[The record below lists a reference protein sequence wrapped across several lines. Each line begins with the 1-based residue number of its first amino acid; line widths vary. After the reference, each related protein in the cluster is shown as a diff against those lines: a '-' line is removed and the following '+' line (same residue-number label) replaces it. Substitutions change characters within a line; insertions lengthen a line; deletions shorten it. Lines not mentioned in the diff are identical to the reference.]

1 MIKLGDCLEGLRA
14 LPDNS
19 VDSIVT
25 DPPYGLK
32 FMGKAWDY
40 DVPPEEVWRECLRVL
55 KPGGH
60 LLCFAGTRTQHR
72 MAVRIEDAGFEIRDM
87 IAWVYGCLDEAT
99 DVLTRRGWVKHH
111 DLGEDDEVMQWDSES
126 GGLSW
131 VSPSAV
137 HEYPF
142 DGEMVVLKNRHTH
155 QVLTPNHRVYAKVRR
170 HSRRVAPTAYEV
182 LSASEVSE
190 RPAHWSVDLPL
201 AGVLAGG
208 EEIDAG
214 YAYLAGWWLTD
225 AWAHG
230 DGKACMFSQSK
241 PKTLAKLRAALAPH
255 GASEYVRDRGN
266 PNHAP
271 EHTFYLSGPVAEQLL
286 ADFPDRALPW
296 AVLGWSEAARRART
310 TG

>member
-1 MIKLGDCLEGLRA
+1 MVKLGDCPEGLRA

-87 IAWVYGCLDEAT
+87 IAWVYGCLDEAS

-142 DGEMVVLKNRHTH
+142 DGEMAVLKNRHTH

-170 HSRRVAPTAYEV
+170 HSQHAAPAAYEV
-182 LSASEVSE
+182 LSASDVSE

-208 EEIDAG
+208 EEVDAG
-214 YAYLAGWWLTD
+214 YAYLVGWWLTD

-241 PKTLAKLRAALAPH
+241 PKTLAKLRAALAPY

-286 ADFPDRALPW
+286 AEFPDRALPW

-310 TG
+310 IG